1 MNNSSDSKKQ
11 GTKPMTDRKKKDV
24 VLIVDDNPTNLEVLL
39 AALKDEGFSV
49 LVSVSGELAIEQA
62 EYAQPDLI
70 LLDVMMPGIDGFETC
85 RRLKADAKTKDIPV
99 IFMTALS
106 ETEKKVKG
114 FEVGAVD
121 YVTKPLQHQE
131 VIARITTHLTLR
143 NLQRRLQ
150 ETNNVLHEANEAL
163 RESEERYALA
173 LRGAKDGIWDW
184 NLKTDEISYSA
195 RWKEMIGYT
204 DGEIGNQADEW
215 FRRIHTDDIDS
226 VQAAITAHFKGDVSY
241 YESEYR
247 MSHKN
252 GDYRWMLTRGVA
264 VWDEDGN
271 PYRMVG
277 SQTDITE
284 GKISDTLT
292 GLPNRILFLDRLEQ
306 EIERSKRQE
315 DHLSAVLLL
324 DLDRF
329 KLTNDSL
336 GHQVGDQL
344 LSQVAR
350 RLESCLRKGDTIA
363 RFSGEALVARLHG
376 DEFTILLEGIRH
388 ASDAARVAERIQKE
402 IRKPFD
408 LNGNRVFTTASIGIA
423 LSRSGVPVDRDSSTC
438 IAPTQGCRDDLLR
451 EAETAMHRAKSLGKA
466 RHEIFDESM
475 HTEVSSRLELEND
488 LWQALERDECQLYYQ
503 PIVSVDTEKITGCEA
518 LLRWRHPAR
527 GFISPAE
534 FIPIAEETG
543 SILPIGEWVLRTA
556 CVQNRAWQDATHPH
570 LQVAVN
576 VSARQFQH
584 QDLPQLVKKVL
595 KETGIIPHAL
605 KVEITESIAME
616 DTDLTM
622 AILNTLSEIGVQV
635 SMDDFGTGYSSLSYL
650 TQLPIDILKID
661 QAFVTDLPD
670 DSEKAA
676 LATAIL
682 AMAQS
687 LNLNVI
693 AEGVETGEQLAFLR
707 SKGCDEIQ
715 GYLFS
720 PPVPAEEFTR
730 LLENEKRPSTS

>member
-1 MNNSSDSKKQ
+1 
-11 GTKPMTDRKKKDV
+11 MTDRKKKDV